1 MKTKQIII
9 IRKDLKVRRGKEI
22 AQGAHASM
30 AVLTNNL
37 IGYPFKWFLFPYYLL
52 KFIFL
57 FFSHKPLRIWLT
69 GRFTKICVTVDSEAE
84 LLEYYN
90 KAKKEGILCSLIRDA
105 GLTEFGGIPTYTA
118 AAIGPDKDSKINAI
132 TKNLKLY

>member
-9 IRKDLKVRRGKEI
+9 IRKDLSVRRGKEI

-37 IGYPFKWFLFPYYLL
+37 IGYPFKWYRFPFLIL

-57 FFSHKPLRIWLT
+57 FFTNKPLRVWLT
-69 GRFTKICVTVDSEAE
+69 GRFTKICVTVNSEGE
-84 LLEYYN
+84 LLDYYN
-90 KAKKEGILCSLIRDA
+90 KAKKAGILCSLIKDA
-105 GLTEFGGIPTYTA
+105 GLTEFGGVPTFTA
-118 AAIGPDKDSKINAI
+118 VAIGPDEDSKINRI

>member
-37 IGYPFKWFLFPYYLL
+37 IGYPFKWFIFPFYIL
-52 KFIFL
+52 KFMYYTIPIL
-57 FFSHKPLRIWLT
+57 PKDIYMYLKTLCMKKLIIN
-69 GRFTKICVTVDSEAE
+69 KDSEF
-84 LLEYYN
+84 LV
-90 KAKKEGILCSLIRDA
+90 I
-105 GLTEFGGIPTYTA
+105 
-118 AAIGPDKDSKINAI
+118 
-132 TKNLKLY
+132 